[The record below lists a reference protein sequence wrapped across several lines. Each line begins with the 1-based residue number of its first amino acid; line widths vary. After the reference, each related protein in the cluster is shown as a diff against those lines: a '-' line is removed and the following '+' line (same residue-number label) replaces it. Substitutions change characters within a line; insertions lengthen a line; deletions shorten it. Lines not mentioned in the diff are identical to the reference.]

1 MARIAGSARA
11 VGSLLAGIALVG
23 LLTGCG
29 PNDGVA
35 AGSVSPTP
43 SANAVTDAVIQS
55 KGLATAAIEVDAMTS
70 IGGVERTQHG
80 SGEVDVSRGMGA
92 ITWTADDG
100 SVVREISN
108 GKGLFVQSAG
118 PDSMWTHLPDAT
130 ATPTG
135 RLADPLRGLGGLTG
149 VTADGTEV
157 IGGEEAGRYR
167 GSMAAD
173 PTALTFLGL
182 PDATVAALGDTWQG
196 TRVDVVV
203 WVTGSGRVVRIDR
216 SWSAPTTPAG
226 PVSARTSTRL
236 SDYVSLIN
244 IDPPPAESVASSG

>member
-1 MARIAGSARA
+1 MTRISGSARA
-11 VGSLLAGIALVG
+11 IGSLAAGVVVVA

-35 AGSVSPTP
+35 TGSASPTP

-55 KGLATAAIEVDAMTS
+55 KGLATATIEVDATTT
-70 IGGVERTQHG
+70 IDGVERTQHG
-80 SGEVDVSRGMGA
+80 SGEADVSRGMGA

-100 SVVREISN
+100 RVVREISN
-108 GKGLFVQSAG
+108 GKGLFVQAAG
-118 PDSMWTHLPDAT
+118 TDSLWTHLPDAT

-135 RLADPLRGLGGLTG
+135 RLADPLRGLGALTD
-149 VTADGTEV
+149 VIADGTEV
-157 IGGEEAGRYR
+157 IGGEQAGRYR

-173 PTALTFLGL
+173 PTALTLLGL
-182 PDATVAALGDTWQG
+182 PDATVAALGDAWRG
-196 TRVDVVV
+196 TRVDVVA
-203 WVTGSGRVVRIDR
+203 WVTDTGRVVRIDR
-216 SWSAPTTPAG
+216 SWSAPASPAG